1 MRRSRAEPFIRAP
14 ARKPFSIAIRA
25 FSSSSPKVFI
35 MNSISELV
43 EDFPEALVDFRL
55 PFGCPVTEVLELSV
69 VLSDFSGEALGFL
82 FIVVSPF
89 LKILL
94 VKDIVLDFLFI
105 YSGQSLIGVY
115 QQLIQVVLG

>member
-1 MRRSRAEPFIRAP
+1 
-14 ARKPFSIAIRA
+14 
-25 FSSSSPKVFI
+25 

-43 EDFPEALVDFRL
+43 EDFPETLVDFL
-55 PFGCPVTEVLELSV
+55 FPFGCPVTEVLELSV